1 MENMAEALKMA
12 FGIIM
17 FVLALGLSISSF
29 SQARETADSII
40 TMKDRETSYTYVE
53 PSAAEN
59 RIVSAETIIPTL
71 YKAYK
76 ENFEVRFYKNYNS
89 QNDNDPLY
97 LYRHTDPNGKTQDV
111 YIISLEKENHAN
123 AEKAINHLD
132 ALLGKGTYEGIYTG
146 EVDPVTGLPTWKE
159 GSTSLL
165 GVPLYDYFKN
175 RTFIERIG
183 EYYQED
189 AEQNPA
195 SEEILDV
202 NKSKKRVITYILQN

>member
-12 FGIIM
+12 FAIIM

-76 ENFEVRFYKNYNS
+76 ENFEVRFYQNYNS

-97 LYRHTDPNGKTQDV
+97 LYTHTDPNGKTQDV

-123 AEKAINHLD
+123 AEKAIDHLD
-132 ALLGKGTYEGIYTG
+132 ALLGSANRYDIGATG
-146 EVDPVTGLPTWKE
+146 GF
-159 GSTSLL
+159 SQSLH
-165 GVPLYDYFKN
+165 GPLYDYFKN
-175 RTFIERIG
+175 RKFIERIG

>member
-1 MENMAEALKMA
+1 MENMTEALKMA

-53 PSAAEN
+53 PSGAEN

-76 ENFEVRFYKNYNS
+76 ENFEVRFYENYNS

-97 LYRHTDPNGKTQDV
+97 LYTHRDPNGNTKLV
-111 YIISLEKENHAN
+111 HIISLEKENHAN
-123 AEKAINHLD
+123 AEKAIQHLD
-132 ALLGKGTYEGIYTG
+132 GLLGEGYYET
-146 EVDPVTGLPTWKE
+146 T
-159 GSTSLL
+159 TSNERSDSSY
-165 GVPLYDYFKN
+165 GQLYDYFRKH
-175 RTFIERIG
+175 TFIERIG
-183 EYYQED
+183 DYYQED

-195 SEEILDV
+195 SEEIVDV
-202 NKSKKRVITYILQN
+202 NKSKKRVITYILQK